1 MNPIIKKTMALD
13 LIILEIKGREDLC
26 LVRSVLKERQTS
38 M

>member
-1 MNPIIKKTMALD
+1 MNPIIKKTVALD
-13 LIILEIKGREDLC
+13 LIILGIKEREDLG